1 MSGAF
6 KNNFYKD
13 KFLGII
19 LKAFN
24 HNVIKFEPGQWMLY
38 FVILSTFE
46 YNWISTIEEVDDGWV
61 QVLLGQ

>member
-24 HNVIKFEPGQWMLY
+24 HNVINFEPGQ
-38 FVILSTFE
+38 
-46 YNWISTIEEVDDGWV
+46 
-61 QVLLGQ
+61 